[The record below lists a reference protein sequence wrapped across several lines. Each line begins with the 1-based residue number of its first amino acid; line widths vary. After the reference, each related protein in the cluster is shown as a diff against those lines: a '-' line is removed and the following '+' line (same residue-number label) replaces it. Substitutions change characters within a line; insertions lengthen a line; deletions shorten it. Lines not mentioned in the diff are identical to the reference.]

1 MNPFHIVNRL
11 RPYSDKG
18 ANALLDR
25 LIIPGLIPLARHL
38 KVRVETADDDRCVLS
53 MPVNR
58 RTRNHLNSMYFG
70 AQMTLIDL
78 TVGVLLFQRFPP
90 GPFGGVIKRV
100 ETDFR
105 IKAKGLIR
113 CQCQMD
119 LATID
124 KLEQVRHND
133 NGKSEAWLAV
143 ELFDKNK
150 KLVSSARVLVAIKR
164 FGNT

>member
-1 MNPFHIVNRL
+1 MNPFKIVNRL

-25 LIIPGLIPLARHL
+25 LIIPSLIPLARRL
-38 KVRVETADDDRCVLS
+38 KLRVLVADDDRCVLS
-53 MPVNR
+53 MPVNKR
-58 RTRNHLNSMYFG
+58 SRNHLGSMYFG

-100 ETDFR
+100 ETDFK
-105 IKAKGLIR
+105 IKAKGLIS
-113 CQCQMD
+113 CTCQMD

-124 KLEQVRHND
+124 ALEEVRHNVS
-133 NGKSEAWLAV
+133 GKSEAWLPV
-143 ELFDKNK
+143 KLRDDKNQ
-150 KLVSSARVLVAIKR
+150 LVSEGRVLVAIKR
-164 FGNT
+164 FGNK